1 LLRVLSLT
9 LPACALFR
17 QVKDLN
23 EADHLCWA
31 SLSMQLGNRTMVAV
45 KPMPEVANLPAD
57 EEHPDVEK
65 WSLANSLADP
75 RPIGSRTTLRL
86 DA

>member
-1 LLRVLSLT
+1 
-9 LPACALFR
+9 
-17 QVKDLN
+17 
-23 EADHLCWA
+23 
-31 SLSMQLGNRTMVAV
+31 MVAV

-57 EEHPDVEK
+57 EEHPDAEK